1 MAAGRRRAAHDRS
14 SAPGRIRSHT
24 RRARQRRR
32 RSGNGPP
39 AARNRRGRLCRH
51 EHHAPIRV
59 GLVGGR
65 CRHETSVSPD
75 FRCAGAPHS
84 RLFGPHLL
92 RFRMGRPA
100 RRADEHGRADQRRR
114 APGLC
119 PQRIRHGDGW
129 TACVFRCGHLAVVF
143 PARGARRGSGDARTC
158 PRGGQVSRADDAAGS
173 HSPDAR
179 RRTRVPG
186 SVGYP

>member
-1 MAAGRRRAAHDRS
+1 MAAGRRRAADDRS
-14 SAPGRIRSHT
+14 PAPGRIRSHA

-59 GLVGGR
+59 GLVGGG
-65 CRHETSVSPD
+65 CRHETGVPPD
-75 FRCAGAPHS
+75 FRRAGAPHA
-84 RLFGPHLL
+84 RVFGPHLL
-92 RFRMGRPA
+92 RFRMGRSA

-114 APGLC
+114 APGLR
-119 PQRIRHGDGW
+119 PQRIRHADGR
-129 TACVFRCGHLAVVF
+129 TACLFRRGHVAAVL
-143 PARGARRGSGDARTC
+143 PARGARGGSGDARTC
-158 PRGGQVSRADDAAGS
+158 PRGGQVSGADDAAGS
-173 HSPDAR
+173 HGADAR
-179 RRTRVPG
+179 RRTRVPR